1 MARINLKRFEKQL
14 TVRPLRPEDFDG
26 VRALQQRCFPGMEGT
41 TRAQF
46 DSQLANFAEGQLGI
60 EYQGRLVAS
69 SSSVI
74 LDFELYKDWSSWEEI
89 ADGGF
94 IRNHKPQG
102 TTLYGIELMVDPE
115 LQGKRLARR
124 LYDARKA
131 LAREKNL
138 MRIVIAGRIPGY
150 RAHGGAMTPREY
162 IDRVITKELFDPVL
176 TAQLANG
183 FVLKRIIPGYLNDP
197 SSGGYAAFLEW
208 TNVDYVPDPKR
219 RFVSVAP
226 VRVCVVQYQLRPI
239 STFEQFA
246 RQCEYF
252 VDVAADYKSDFI
264 LFPEIFTTQ
273 LLSLLPNSDAASA
286 MRRLDEF
293 TPRYLELFTDLAVRY
308 NVNVIGGSHFTVED
322 GSLYNIA
329 YLFRRDGTLG
339 KQYKLHITPTERHWW
354 GVQPGNRVEV
364 FDTDRG
370 RISIQ
375 ICYDVEFPE
384 VSRVA
389 VEKGAQMIFV
399 PFCTDERYGYL
410 RVRYCAQARCVEN
423 QVYTAIAGSV
433 GNLPHVPALGLHY
446 AQSGVF
452 TPSDI
457 PFKRDAIA
465 AEATPNIETV
475 IFEDLDLEL
484 LKRNRQSGTVLNWND
499 RRTDVFEFKY
509 APPPEA
515 SVAVPVP
522 PRLSELVPVEAI
534 ALDAGV
540 SDRPGVLRALSQ
552 LLHTELVD
560 AGTIERL
567 LAEREALSTTAVG
580 HGVALPH
587 CRLEGASR
595 IRVAILCAR
604 EPVDFGASDGER
616 VKVFVGVT
624 SPPTGGAHLAVL
636 SRLATAF
643 RREEVRTALGQAQS
657 PGDVLR
663 LLETVDEPA
672 RRKEPPYGAQVVKGG
687 NGA

>member
-1 MARINLKRFEKQL
+1 
-14 TVRPLRPEDFDG
+14 
-26 VRALQQRCFPGMEGT
+26 MEGS

-46 DSQLANFAEGQLGI
+46 DSQLEHFAEGQIGI
-60 EYQGRLVAS
+60 EHQGRLVAS

-74 LDFELYKDWSSWEEI
+74 LDFELYKAWSSWDEI
-89 ADGGF
+89 ADGGY

-115 LQGKRLARR
+115 LRGKRLARR

-131 LAREKNL
+131 LARERNL

-150 RAHGGAMTPREY
+150 KAHATAMTPREY
-162 IDRVITKELFDPVL
+162 IERVTSKELFDPVL

-183 FVLKRIIPGYLNDP
+183 FVLKRIIPAYLNDP

-219 RFVSVAP
+219 RFVSVVP

-239 STFEQFA
+239 TSFDQFA
-246 RQCEYF
+246 KQCEYF
-252 VDVAADYKSDFI
+252 VDVAAEYKSDFI

-273 LLSLLPNSDAASA
+273 LLSLLPATDPATA
-286 MRRLDEF
+286 MRSLDEF
-293 TPRYLELFTDLAVRY
+293 TPRYLELFTDLAVRF
-308 NVNVIGGSHFTVED
+308 NVNIIGGSHFTVED

-339 KQYKLHITPTERHWW
+339 KQYKLHITPTERQWW
-354 GVQPGNRVEV
+354 GVKPGNRVEV

-389 VEKGAQMIFV
+389 VEKGAQLIFV

-423 QVYTAIAGSV
+423 QVYAAIAGSV
-433 GNLPHVPALGLHY
+433 GNLPQVPSLGLHY

-484 LKRNRQSGTVLNWND
+484 LKRSRQSGTVLNWND
-499 RRTDVFEFKY
+499 RRTDVFDLKY
-509 APPPEA
+509 TPPAELAQAPQ
-515 SVAVPVP
+515 VA
-522 PRLSELVPVEAI
+522 PRLSELVPFDAI
-534 ALDAGV
+534 SLRAKV
-540 SDRPGVLRALSQ
+540 KDRSGVLKALAQ
-552 LLHTELVD
+552 LLKTST
-560 AGTIERL
+560 AKPTRIEEL
-567 LAEREALSTTAVG
+567 LAAREALSTTAVG

-587 CRLEGASR
+587 CRLDGASR
-595 IRVAILCAR
+595 IRVALLSVRDPI
-604 EPVDFGASDGER
+604 DFGASDGER
-616 VKVFVGVT
+616 VSLFIGVT
-624 SPPTGGAHLAVL
+624 SPPSDGFHLAVL
-636 SRLATAF
+636 SRLATTF
-643 RREEVRTALGQAQS
+643 RREEVRTALAKAKDAGE
-657 PGDVLR
+657 VMR
-663 LLETVDEPA
+663 LLETFDDGPA
-672 RRKEPPYGAQVVKGG
+672 QQPPRK
-687 NGA
+687 